1 MLWHE
6 ALNYLSLYVDSLI
19 PNSVGFKK
27 FEFSRLKKW
36 SFQEVM
42 MNTFKTRDKLLGHVM
57 GKLVVSN
64 LDNEIIEQ
72 KLLLGSITSLMRDL
86 SDDFYEKARTM
97 PIDRFW
103 KEFLKPNWALLH
115 QEISAD
121 EETNQF
127 VDILASFYFHTT
139 KLNTA

>member
-1 MLWHE
+1 
-6 ALNYLSLYVDSLI
+6 
-19 PNSVGFKK
+19 
-27 FEFSRLKKW
+27 
-36 SFQEVM
+36 

-86 SDDFYEKARTM
+86 SDDFYGKARIM
-97 PIDRFW
+97 PIDKFW

-115 QEISAD
+115 QEISVD

-127 VDILASFYFHTT
+127 VDILASFFYHA
-139 KLNTA
+139 KLNTE